1 MEDEKKLQEEFI
13 QFLVKKSGAKS
24 QKELETFLSKLKE
37 EELNSLYQEFY
48 ETKTKNQ
55 KVKAMHGAKL
65 NYIKRLKNLCE
76 EDEELVY
83 LKKGGRVDCKCRKKI
98 TSEEEGGKV
107 CPKCGKV
114 HKAGMGCIMNT
125 KKYDIGGP
133 LTKGIQFITSNVVP
147 VMKAAVIQPA
157 RFKKTIIKKQPV
169 IERQPRMFT
178 VNGKKSNF
186 NTVSPD
192 ATILNRYF
200 PNNLKVNETQLRDRN
215 GNTIYRTIL
224 TSPSYD
230 PDTTY
235 YEESIPLVVNNK
247 YSGDLYN
254 RAKEWFDYLYKNRN
268 STTVKPDN
276 YYTE

>member
-98 TSEEEGGKV
+98 ASEEEGGKV

-114 HKAGMGCIMNT
+114 HKAGMGCDIKIPKHQVGIKFQSPMTRRVILQGPT
-125 KKYDIGGP
+125 KNRPG
-133 LTKGIQFITSNVVP
+133 
-147 VMKAAVIQPA
+147 MKA
-157 RFKKTIIKKQPV
+157 
-169 IERQPRMFT
+169 PRMFT

-200 PNNLKVNETQLRDRN
+200 PNNRKVNETQLRDRN

-268 STTVKPDN
+268 STTVKPDE